1 MNNIVKNIIKTA
13 TVISMILLSVNVNA
27 QVYKLREIHNF
38 KYDPKFE
45 TTEALG
51 DTLNHVYLGSGV
63 AESVLSIDTISSFI
77 NLYNGVD
84 DVTQIFKIVKVVEL
98 GPWNTMYVV
107 KNSDELQFL
116 IRVSR
121 NDPNQPIIICTWQTG
136 PFEMSGWLSPV
147 EK

>member
-13 TVISMILLSVNVNA
+13 TVISMILLSANVNA
-27 QVYKLREIHNF
+27 QVYKLREVHDF

-51 DTLNHVYLGSGV
+51 DTLKHVYLGSGV
-63 AESVLSIDTISSFI
+63 TDCILSIDTLSGLI
-77 NLYNGVD
+77 NQYNTNL
-84 DVTQIFKIVKVVEL
+84 TQTYKIVKIVEL

-107 KNSDELQFL
+107 KNSDDLQFL
-116 IRVSR
+116 IRVSTI
-121 NDPNQPIIICTWQTG
+121 DPNQPIIICTWQTG